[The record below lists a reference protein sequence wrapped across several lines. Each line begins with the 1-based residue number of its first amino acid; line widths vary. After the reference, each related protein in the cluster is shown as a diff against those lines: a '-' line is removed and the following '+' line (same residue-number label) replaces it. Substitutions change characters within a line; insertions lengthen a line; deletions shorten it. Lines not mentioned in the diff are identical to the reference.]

1 MCVKTAINA
10 QLKKLIA
17 QLMQL
22 KKLITRQLYRK
33 PVSTILTTI
42 KHFYC

>member
-1 MCVKTAINA
+1 MCVKTAIN
-10 QLKKLIA
+10 A